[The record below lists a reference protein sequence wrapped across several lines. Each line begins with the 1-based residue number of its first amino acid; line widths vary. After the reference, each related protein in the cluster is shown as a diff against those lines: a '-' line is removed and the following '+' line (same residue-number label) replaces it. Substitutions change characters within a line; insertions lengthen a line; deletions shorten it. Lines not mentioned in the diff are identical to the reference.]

1 MQQRQVFTAPATSP
15 ELYGNPY
22 PQPGGPPGPA
32 SGGLPNAFGSNFGF
46 INDPTAQMGLQ
57 VGKTAVMAGQQYME
71 QNVNRYI
78 SVPALKHYFNV
89 SNSYVVRKLLLVL
102 FPWRH
107 KPWTRSQSRMT
118 TSSTDASGQMS
129 QEQYSFNYLPPRD
142 DLNSPDMYIPIMAFI
157 TYILLSTVL
166 AGMRGSFRPELLGST
181 ASTALGVVLFE
192 IVVLKTAMYLL
203 SISNESQLID
213 LVAYSGYK
221 FVGVIVT
228 LFLAEL
234 VTGGRGTNNW
244 AGWVFFLYT
253 WYANAF
259 FLLRSL
265 KYVLLPD
272 SSNDPTLRAGAS
284 YTVARAQKQRRTYFL
299 AIYAFLIQLSFMW
312 VLTREE
318 PASRTVVNKLSDSPL
333 IVAAA
338 DGKGDDDTAADDQHS
353 RLPWYRRPSIFLLLP
368 SFFPFCLAF
377 GGVIVPKQYLVLE
390 RICRD
395 YLSDRALQ
403 DPGFQFTPVVPG
415 GNNPQCRIP
424 EVQSLVANFGLY
436 QQLLAGLFAAV
447 TAPHLGALSDRIGR
461 KKVLVAASFGSVA
474 MEVITILVGQFPE
487 SVSVWWIL
495 LGALL
500 DGICGSFTASMAL
513 SFAYAT
519 DCTPPAQRAAAF
531 GAFHA
536 TFFTGI
542 AFGPLLASALMR
554 AFDSVMIVFYLALA
568 GHLFFLSFVA
578 FVLPESL
585 SKDRQQAARDNPKSW
600 LQTLTAYNM
609 FEPLWVLQPRGPG
622 SSAAL
627 RRNLL
632 LLAAIDTM
640 MFGVAMGTMPII
652 IIYAQFRYGW
662 DEIASSMFLSAVNI
676 CRVTTLGSDRLDLG
690 IIRAST
696 LFDLIGYIGYAL
708 SPTGAGMAASGLIAA
723 LGGIGSPTLQS
734 SLTKHLPPSLTGQVL
749 GASALLHALARVV
762 APLAF
767 NLIYSRTVKIY
778 AGIVFLCLGS
788 IFVIVFILSWLLKP
802 GIYLHEESDAA
813 DPTPGQD
820 HPEPYTDREA

>member
-15 ELYGNPY
+15 ELFHPR
-22 PQPGGPPGPA
+22 PQHI
-32 SGGLPNAFGSNFGF
+32 S
-46 INDPTAQMGLQ
+46 QMGFQ
-57 VGKTAVMAGQQYME
+57 VGKTAMMAGQHYVE

-78 SVPALKHYFNV
+78 SVSALKHYFNV

-118 TSSTDASGQMS
+118 TSSTNASGQIS

-181 ASTALGVVLFE
+181 ASTALGVVIFE

-203 SISNESQLID
+203 AINNESQLLD

-259 FLLRSL
+259 FLASLLRSL

-272 SSNDPTLRAGAS
+272 SSNDPTLRSGAS
-284 YTVARAQKQRRTYFL
+284 YTVARAQKHRRTYFL

-312 VLTREE
+312 ILSREE
-318 PASRTVVNKLSDSPL
+318 PASKTVASKLSASPL
-333 IVAAA
+333 LST
-338 DGKGDDDTAADDQHS
+338 DSH
-353 RLPWYRRPSIFLLLP
+353 RLPWYRRPSIYLLLP
-368 SFFPFCLAF
+368 SFLPFCLAL
-377 GGVIVPKQYLVLE
+377 GGVLVPKQYLVLE
-390 RICRD
+390 LICRN
-395 YLSDRALQ
+395 YLSDRAQ
-403 DPGFQFTPVVPG
+403 RDPAFQFAPVVPG
-415 GNNPQCRIP
+415 GDNPQCRIP

-436 QQLLAGLFAAV
+436 QQLLAGIFAALS
-447 TAPHLGALSDRIGR
+447 APHLGALSDRIGR
-461 KKVLVAASFGSVA
+461 KRVLVVASLGGVA
-474 MEVITILVGQFPE
+474 MEIITILVCKFPE
-487 SVSVWWIL
+487 TVSVWWIQ

-500 DGICGSFTASMAL
+500 DGISGSFTTCMAL
-513 SFAYAT
+513 AFAYAT
-519 DCTPPAQRAAAF
+519 DCTAPERRGTAF

-536 TFFTGI
+536 TLFTGI
-542 AFGPLLASALMR
+542 AFGPLLASVLMR
-554 AFDSVMIVFYLALA
+554 AFDSVIITFYLALG
-568 GHLFFLSFVA
+568 GHLFFLTFVA
-578 FVLPESL
+578 LVLPESL
-585 SKDRQQAARDNPKSW
+585 SKDRQLLARDKYRDAVAAAAGKSW
-600 LQTLTAYNM
+600 LQTLKAYNM
-609 FEPLWVLQPRGPG
+609 FEPLWVLLPRGPG
-622 SSAAL
+622 SSAPL

-640 MFGVAMGTMPII
+640 MFGVAMGTMQIL

-662 DEIASSMFLSAVNI
+662 NEIASSMFLSAVNI
-676 CRVTTLGSDRLDLG
+676 CRVTALVAGLPLLDYGSDGLDLA

-696 LFDLIGYIGYAL
+696 VFDLVGYIGYAL
-708 SPTGAGMAASGLIAA
+708 APTGALMALSGLIAS

-734 SLTKHLPPSLTGQVL
+734 SLTKHLPASLTGQVL

-762 APLAF
+762 SPLVF
-767 NLIYSRTVKIY
+767 NLIYSKTVKVY

-788 IFVIVFILSWLLKP
+788 IFVLVFVMSWLLKP
-802 GIYLHEESDAA
+802 GIYLHEEGQAGGVA
-813 DPTPGQD
+813 DTQESVSLPD
-820 HPEPYTDREA
+820 EED

>member
-1 MQQRQVFTAPATSP
+1 MQQRQVFTAPAT
-15 ELYGNPY
+15 YGNPY
-22 PQPGGPPGPA
+22 PQPAAPPGHPGQA
-32 SGGLPNAFGSNFGF
+32 SGSLPNAFGSNFDGF

-57 VGKTAVMAGQQYME
+57 VGKTAMMAGQQYME

-129 QEQYSFNYLPPRD
+129 QEQYSFNYLPPRH

-181 ASTALGVVLFE
+181 ASTALAVVLFE

-203 SISNESQLID
+203 SISNESQLLD

-312 VLTREE
+312 ILTREE
-318 PASRTVVNKLSDSPL
+318 PASRTVVKKLSGSPL
-333 IVAAA
+333 VVST
-338 DGKGDDDTAADDQHS
+338 DDDS
-353 RLPWYRRPSIFLLLP
+353 RNRLPWYRRPSIFLLLP

-377 GGVIVPKQYLVLE
+377 GGVLVPKQYLVLE

-403 DPGFQFTPVVPG
+403 DPSFQFTPVVPG
-415 GNNPQCRIP
+415 GDNPQCRTP

-447 TAPHLGALSDRIGR
+447 SAPHLGALSDRIGR
-461 KKVLVAASFGSVA
+461 KKVMVAASMGSVA
-474 MEVITILVGQFPE
+474 MEVITILVGRFPDT
-487 SVSVWWIL
+487 VSVWWIL

-513 SFAYAT
+513 
-519 DCTPPAQRAAAF
+519 
-531 GAFHA
+531 
-536 TFFTGI
+536 
-542 AFGPLLASALMR
+542 ALMR
-554 AFDSVMIVFYLALA
+554 AFDSVMLVFYLALA
-568 GHLFFLSFVA
+568 GHLFFLAFVA
-578 FVLPESL
+578 LVLPESL
-585 SKDRQQAARDNPKSW
+585 SKDRQQAARDKYRDAAAAATPKSW
-600 LQTLTAYNM
+600 LQSLAAYNM
-609 FEPLWVLQPRGPG
+609 FEPLWVLLPRGPG
-622 SSAAL
+622 SSPPL

-676 CRVTTLGSDRLDLG
+676 CRVTTLVAGIPLLNLIFRRRLSPRAAGPVGSDRLDLG

-696 LFDLIGYIGYAL
+696 LFDLIGYVGYAL

-767 NLIYSRTVKIY
+767 NLIYSKTVKIY

-802 GIYLHEESDAA
+802 GIYLHEEGDAPLQDSA
-813 DPTPGQD
+813 DR
-820 HPEPYTDREA
+820 YTDRED